1 MGAFRNQIK
10 NASTYLAP
18 AVAFFIPFGI
28 RPLIYMIAL
37 WAFAV
42 VIRGEWIKNW
52 HENMTNSEKRKFFL
66 LFVIFYLINLISL
79 IYSRDQKEGFKEIQV
94 KFSILLIPVLF
105 AVSEKWTEKKVK
117 KLFLAFV
124 AGVIIASF
132 VCYINAMLHSLQ
144 WADGKIIFSVHPPKS
159 PWNSYFSYSDFSFM
173 LHPSYFAMYI
183 CFVLMLLL
191 DTYSS
196 NKVNIICI
204 NKYLSFILLIFL
216 SATLFLLS
224 SRAGILTWF
233 VVLFLFSLRKFIY
246 RNGISDIIY
255 VLFSLVLI
263 AGLFFYVLIN
273 ENRMKV
279 IRKELE
285 TAGKIDDASYPGSVA
300 LRLILWQDAWQVIK
314 SHPWVG
320 TGTGSTEKSLYTG
333 KSGGKYTWPEKM
345 QLNVHNQFLETW
357 LENGILALLIL
368 LAIIFYPFYKK
379 EIKWRYLL
387 KILSVIILINFS
399 FESMLVRVNGVAFF
413 AFFYCLLILAV
424 PSGRKTIPK
433 KNYETSMIK

>member
-10 NASTYLAP
+10 NASTYLAL

-42 VIRGEWIKNW
+42 VIRGKWVKNW

-183 CFVLMLLL
+183 CFVLMFLL

-204 NKYLSFILLIFL
+204 NKYLSFIAPVIHEDVKDYFNYSIVQSKSKGYEVNLKPYPLNEFVKT
-216 SATLFLLS
+216 TL
-224 SRAGILTWF
+224 
-233 VVLFLFSLRKFIY
+233 KKENFI
-246 RNGISDIIY
+246 DM
-255 VLFSLVLI
+255 
-263 AGLFFYVLIN
+263 
-273 ENRMKV
+273 E
-279 IRKELE
+279 
-285 TAGKIDDASYPGSVA
+285 
-300 LRLILWQDAWQVIK
+300 
-314 SHPWVG
+314 
-320 TGTGSTEKSLYTG
+320 
-333 KSGGKYTWPEKM
+333 KYTKNVFKEFREN
-345 QLNVHNQFLETW
+345 LN
-357 LENGILALLIL
+357 
-368 LAIIFYPFYKK
+368 
-379 EIKWRYLL
+379 
-387 KILSVIILINFS
+387 
-399 FESMLVRVNGVAFF
+399 
-413 AFFYCLLILAV
+413 
-424 PSGRKTIPK
+424 
-433 KNYETSMIK
+433 